1 MASVEKPD
9 ALPSQ
14 LDSAA
19 MDAIYGPDGLLVRA
33 GWEHRAGQHKMA
45 AAVSA
50 ALAERRH
57 LVVEAGTGVGKSLAY
72 LIPAVLARHTDPD
85 CGPIVISTA
94 TKVLQDQLLHK
105 DVPAVQELL
114 APFGI
119 TFDAMVAKGLGNYAC
134 RLKLD
139 EVTGNLMPPP
149 GLAGMVEWL
158 GETRTGDVDELSFT
172 LSAELREQTIA
183 TDTDCIGRRCRFYHD
198 RSCWYYAMRARL
210 KEADVIIC
218 NHALLCLSTLAE
230 ILPPHAFLIVDEAHQ
245 LESFAYTAFTDTL
258 TPRSITRL
266 IPDEPGLEGLRDA
279 LQRGVAA
286 CWEQFSALLTR
297 QGRGEWGGRQ
307 AKVAEQREFAAEP
320 VTRVLHRYYQ
330 TLKERLPQMPTEEEE
345 AKLQKRMEQ
354 VDAVIGRMDRFCAQ
368 TLRGSLRYV
377 EEGRNGTQLHYTPID
392 VSEHLARVTQR
403 TQATVYTSATLAV
416 GGSMRFFASRVGVP
430 AVREGGRAARQG
442 DGAAREDVR
451 AASGDVNAAR
461 ADGGAA
467 RKSDSTPRQGAD
479 NYREVTCESPFIFQ
493 EQALIWAPR
502 PRELPEPPS
511 RWEGDDAHAY
521 LTALVDRLERL
532 VTASRGRA
540 FLLFTSYR
548 NLEHC
553 YRELS
558 QRVGDAL
565 LCLRQ
570 GEMPRR
576 ELLRVFQED
585 GHAILCATKSF
596 WQGVD
601 VPGDAL
607 SVVAIDRLPFA
618 APSPLSQAR
627 LDAVTESGGNWFR
640 DLMLPEAI
648 IDLKQG
654 FGRLI
659 RSPADSGVMVLL
671 DARIHTKFYGRT
683 ILNSLPPARRARDF
697 GEVERFL
704 R

>member
-1 MASVEKPD
+1 MASAERPHTLTVRHG
-9 ALPSQ
+9 ST
-14 LDSAA
+14 A
-19 MDAIYGPDGLLVRA
+19 MDAIYGPHGLLVRA

-72 LIPAVLARHTDPD
+72 LIPAVLARHADPD

-119 TFDAMVAKGLGNYAC
+119 TFNAMVAKGLGNYAC
-134 RLKLD
+134 KLKLD
-139 EVTGNLMPPP
+139 EATGSLLPPA

-158 GETRTGDVDELSFT
+158 GETQTGDVDELSFT
-172 LSAELREQTIA
+172 LSAALREQTIA

-218 NHALLCLSTLAE
+218 NHALLCLSTLTE

-245 LESFAYTAFTDTL
+245 LETFAYMAFTDTL

-279 LQRGVAA
+279 LQRGVATY
-286 CWEQFSALLTR
+286 WEQFTGLLLR
-297 QGRGEWGGRQ
+297 QGRGDWGSRQ
-307 AKVAEQREFAAEP
+307 ATVPERQEFAAEP

-330 TLKERLPQMPTEEEE
+330 LLKERLPQMPSEEEE

-354 VDAVIGRMDRFCAQ
+354 VDAVIGRVERFCAP

-377 EEGRNGTQLHYTPID
+377 EEGRNAIQLHYTPID
-392 VSEHLARVTQR
+392 VSEHLARVAQR

-416 GGSMRFFASRVGVP
+416 GGRMQFFASRVGI
-430 AVREGGRAARQG
+430 
-442 DGAAREDVR
+442 GAAREDGR
-451 AASGDVNAAR
+451 AAREDGR
-461 ADGGAA
+461 A
-467 RKSDSTPRQGAD
+467 
-479 NYREVTCESPFIFQ
+479 YREVTCESPFIFQ

-521 LTALVDRLERL
+521 LAALVDRLERL
-532 VTASRGRA
+532 VTASQGRA

-553 YRELS
+553 YGELS
-558 QRVGDAL
+558 RRVGDAL

-601 VPGDAL
+601 VSGDAL

-640 DLMLPEAI
+640 ELMLPEAV

-697 GEVERFL
+697 AEVERFL